1 MGSLTRVLESRQV
14 NRGRPIPDA
23 KRGHDPD
30 AGLAGGASVDPTRRV
45 DRLLRLMAHPAWL
58 EETARIR
65 GRLTKRKK

>member
-30 AGLAGGASVDPTRRV
+30 AGLAGGASVVVRDGESPLHGEGGQFKQV
-45 DRLLRLMAHPAWL
+45 CHANY
-58 EETARIR
+58 
-65 GRLTKRKK
+65 LTLVR